1 MRIITLNNELFECS
15 LTPFRPGGQALY
27 HSGEVSLLVRM
38 YEGVQVY
45 TAARKGKVNGLYY
58 DTGMVSRVPVPTNRQ
73 ADQGPLIPE
82 HLTLGDEGAPI
93 FGEIPTEHKELLVEA
108 ITRLTAYNYRHN
120 YRYKELINQLIQTK
134 HRLEGQK

>member
-1 MRIITLNNELFECS
+1 MHIITPNSELFEY
-15 LTPFRPGGQALY
+15 TPFHIGGQALY
-27 HSGEVSLLVRM
+27 HSGEVSLLVRV
-38 YEGVQVY
+38 YEGVRVY

-82 HLTLGDEGAPI
+82 HLTLADEGAPTL
-93 FGEIPTEHKELLVEA
+93 GKIPTEHKELLVEA
-108 ITRLTAYNYRHN
+108 ITRLTAYDC
-120 YRYKELINQLIQTK
+120 YRYKELISQLIQAK